1 MSRTLREA
9 TLDTRAARLR
19 LAPSR
24 KPYWRSIEGGLQLGY
39 RRGDRGGVWRARRY
53 VGTRYLETTL
63 GVADDETDADG
74 VKVLGFR
81 HALAAA
87 RTWWQAEERR
97 DLGAPEQ
104 RAGPYTVGDALDEYL
119 ANYVAKG
126 GKSENATRTA
136 ANVHVRPTLG
146 KVALDK
152 LTTRKMRDWHH
163 GLAGAARRL
172 RTKAGKEQQLAEIDD
187 DPEAVRARRATANR
201 ILTIL
206 KAALNHAFAERHAQ
220 SDAAWRA
227 VKPFREVDAPVVRFF
242 TEDECRRLVNA
253 AEPEFRRLVQGA
265 LLTGMR
271 YGELGRLK
279 VSDVDLDAGTASVR
293 RGKGGKG
300 RHVVLT
306 DEARGLFRDLTAGR
320 PGSLLVF
327 AHEDGRPWGM
337 SHQIRPMVESC
348 RRASIVPAA
357 GFHVLR
363 HTHGSAL
370 AMKGVPMQV
379 IATQL
384 GHADTRMTERH
395 YAHLAP
401 NYVADT
407 IRASFPNLGIRDAN
421 GISNLSTMRPKS
433 SAAA

>member
-24 KPYWRSIEGGLQLGY
+24 KPYWRSVEGGLQLGY
-39 RRGDRGGVWRARRY
+39 RRGERGGVWRARRY
-53 VGTRYLETTL
+53 IGTRYLETTL

-74 VKVLGFR
+74 AKVLGFR

-97 DLGAPEQ
+97 DLGVPEQ
-104 RAGPYTVGDALDEYL
+104 RAGPYTVSDALDDYL
-119 ANYVAKG
+119 AYYVSKG

-136 ANVHVRPTLG
+136 ANVHVRPPLG
-146 KVALDK
+146 KIVLDK

-172 RTKAGKEQQLAEIDD
+172 RTRAGKEQQLAKIDD

-206 KAALNHAFAERHAQ
+206 KAALNHAFAERHTQ

-253 AEPEFRRLVQGA
+253 AEPEFRRLLQGA

-271 YGELGRLK
+271 YGELSRLK
-279 VSDVDLDAGTASVR
+279 VLEVNLDAGTASVR

-306 DEARGLFRDLTAGR
+306 DEALALFRDLTAGR
-320 PGSLLVF
+320 PGSALVF
-327 AHEDGRPWGM
+327 AHDDGRPWGM
-337 SHQIRPMVESC
+337 SHQIRPMSEAC
-348 RRASIVPAA
+348 RHAGIVPAA
-357 GFHVLR
+357 GFHICR
-363 HTHGSAL
+363 HSHGSAL

-401 NYVADT
+401 NFVADT
-407 IRASFPNLGIRDAN
+407 IRANFPTLGLGTGT
-421 GISNLSTMRPKS
+421 GIASLSEARGGQRVQS
-433 SAAA
+433 

>member
-24 KPYWRSIEGGLQLGY
+24 KPYWRSVEGGLQLGY
-39 RRGDRGGVWRARRY
+39 RRGERGGVWRARRY
-53 VGTRYLETTL
+53 VDTRYLETTL

-74 VKVLGFR
+74 VKVLAYK

-104 RAGPYTVGDALDEYL
+104 RAGPYTVSDALDDYL
-119 ANYVAKG
+119 AHYIAKG

-136 ANVHVRPTLG
+136 ADVHVRPALG
-146 KVALDK
+146 KLVLDK
-152 LTTRKMRDWHH
+152 LTTRKIRDWHH

-172 RTKAGKEQQLAEIDD
+172 RTRAGEEQQLAEIDD

-279 VSDVDLDAGTASVR
+279 VSDVNLDAGTASVR

-306 DEARGLFRDLTAGR
+306 DEARALFRDLTAGR
-320 PGSLLVF
+320 PGSALVF
-327 AHEDGRPWGM
+327 AHDDGRPWGM
-337 SHQIRPMVESC
+337 SHQIRPMVEGC
-348 RRASIVPAA
+348 RRAGIVPAA

-370 AMKGVPMQV
+370 AMRGVPMQV

-407 IRASFPNLGIRDAN
+407 IRANFPTLGLGTGTGVASLADARA
-421 GISNLSTMRPKS
+421 GQGARS
-433 SAAA
+433 

>member
-1 MSRTLREA
+1 MARTLREA

-24 KPYWRSIEGGLQLGY
+24 KPYWRSVEGGLQLGY

-53 VGTRYLETTL
+53 VDGRYLETTL

-74 VKVLGFR
+74 VKVLTFR

-87 RTWWQAEERR
+87 RSWWQAEERR
-97 DLGAPEQ
+97 ELGAPEQ
-104 RAGPYTVGDALDEYL
+104 RAGPYTVGAALDDYL
-119 ANYVAKG
+119 SHYVAKG

-136 ANVHVRPTLG
+136 AEVHVRPALG
-146 KVALDK
+146 AIVLDR
-152 LTTRKMRDWHH
+152 LTTRKVRDWHH
-163 GLAGAARRL
+163 ALANAPRRL
-172 RTKAGKEQQLAEIDD
+172 RTRLGEAQQLAELDD

-201 ILTIL
+201 VLTIL
-206 KAALNHAFAERHAQ
+206 KAALNHAFAERHA
-220 SDAAWRA
+220 STDAAWRA
-227 VKPFREVDAPVVRFF
+227 VKPFREVDAPLVRFF

-271 YGELGRLK
+271 FGELGRLK
-279 VSDVDLDAGTASVR
+279 VSEVNLDAGTATVR

-306 DEARGLFRDLTAGR
+306 DEARDLFRSLIAGR
-320 PGSLLVF
+320 PGSTLVF
-327 AHEDGRPWGM
+327 AHDDGRPWGM
-337 SHQIRPMVESC
+337 SHQIRPMTEAC
-348 RRASIVPAA
+348 RRAGIVPAA
-357 GFHVLR
+357 GFHILR

-370 AMKGVPMQV
+370 AMRGVPMQV
-379 IATQL
+379 IAQQL
-384 GHADTRMTERH
+384 GHANTRMTERH

-401 NYVADT
+401 NYVANT
-407 IRASFPNLGIRDAN
+407 IRANFPILNLG
-421 GISNLSTMRPKS
+421 GGSNIADLGRP
-433 SAAA
+433 AGARTA